1 MNEWYGEKEEIIVRM
16 IWGRYDTHMVNSQS
30 EGWGLVKYDMG
41 RYGIQLMSIRKGG
54 KELLPS
60 TQSRTFL
67 PQRKAYYFRSSQG

>member
-1 MNEWYGEKEEIIVRM
+1 M

-54 KELLPS
+54 KELLYA
-60 TQSRTFL
+60 L
-67 PQRKAYYFRSSQG
+67 I